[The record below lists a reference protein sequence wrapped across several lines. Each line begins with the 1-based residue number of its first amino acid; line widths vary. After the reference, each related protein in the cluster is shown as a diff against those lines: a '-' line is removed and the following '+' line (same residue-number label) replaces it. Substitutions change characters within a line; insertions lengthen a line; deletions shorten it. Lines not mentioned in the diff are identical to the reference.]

1 MDEKQLGFTVV
12 LIHAPARAY
21 TAPPCSVLL
30 VFFGRIAY
38 GFRE

>member
-21 TAPPCSVLL
+21 AAPPRSVI
-30 VFFGRIAY
+30 FFRRFSY
-38 GFRE
+38 GFRQ